1 MLNNQLIHRGREN
14 LVRLLGQFSSD
25 LDVQRFSCRND
36 LIDKSTKRN
45 SFVVGD
51 TDLSV
56 DK

>member
-1 MLNNQLIHRGREN
+1 MLNNQFIHRGCEN

-25 LDVQRFSCRND
+25 LDVQRFSYRND
-36 LIDKSTKRN
+36 SIDESTKRN